1 MTKQAYEEMITA
13 LDRRDIGI
21 VHHKYTWRSFG
32 SWEIVVDTTPRRKIS
47 WSGHQAK
54 LKIENT
60 IDGDSVAYWNYRL
73 HWEGPEGYPPRTEA
87 VLEGLVAD
95 HNPRK
100 EVFLESQ
107 RNQKAA
113 FQRKFNEQLEEVPG
127 FGGDTENPAL
137 RAYLLGGH
145 INQMSFDERQSVKVG
160 DLIGAVRTYE
170 MRQLRYVVVS
180 GLVAFLW
187 VGLFE
192 LNMFLGTLLLIYY
205 FICSLSR
212 WRAARSTRIGLIRLA
227 TDAQSALHTQAQPA
241 P

>member
-1 MTKQAYEEMITA
+1 M
-13 LDRRDIGI
+13 
-21 VHHKYTWRSFG
+21 
-32 SWEIVVDTTPRRKIS
+32 
-47 WSGHQAK
+47 
-54 LKIENT
+54 
-60 IDGDSVAYWNYRL
+60 
-73 HWEGPEGYPPRTEA
+73 
-87 VLEGLVAD
+87 
-95 HNPRK
+95 
-100 EVFLESQ
+100 
-107 RNQKAA
+107 
-113 FQRKFNEQLEEVPG
+113 PG